1 MAKKKAPEKTIRTE
15 YHILDSESRSSKEIR
30 RAQEERRKRR
40 VVESQKNAE
49 TKERRRKARRRRR
62 LAVGVFVIVGLMV
75 IYSVGS
81 SVVNMVE
88 LQKERAETE
97 ARLAQLQRQKGTLEE
112 ELKQVNTD
120 EYVEQQARS
129 ELKMVKP
136 GEILYLLTGEGASEY
151 MEHEE
156 VPEEAPAESG
166 KPDND

>member
-156 VPEEAPAESG
+156 EP
-166 KPDND
+166 